1 MFNFFSL
8 ESASLDSNMIE
19 NVRLSYREALR
30 NRAKLHDNAGDYKS
44 SQTADT
50 CREYANKVGDISP
63 YALHLAGL
71 MKINMQAFVT
81 QEHYSERPTNPAK
94 RDMISIYSF
103 SKFWDLLD
111 YLATGH
117 ERSVK
122 MGDTATNAA
131 TLVALLVT
139 PIMEQKKFL
148 DFNVNA
154 IMTNLRRFQLFKEN
168 NPTSK
173 RLQDWHSE
181 SKVVAFGAGSVQSS
195 SSINALRAIGAV
207 SKSGRNIL
215 RNAISAHLCRMAWDI
230 VSAWTY
236 TNPNECPMSAKDK
249 TPSAF
254 VHDCDMPDWI
264 DATASESI
272 ELTHEED
279 DFRGL
284 CDVADESGTDTTE
297 EVSDTSENA
306 SPEELVLTEEVEETA
321 KERKARKA
329 RERRAAAKA
338 AKEEVEAQE
347 AVQEA
352 A

>member
-1 MFNFFSL
+1 MFTFFSL
-8 ESASLDSNMIE
+8 ESASLDSGMIE
-19 NVRLSYREALR
+19 SVRLSYREALR
-30 NRAKLHDNAGDYKS
+30 NRAKLHDDAGDYKS

-63 YALHLAGL
+63 FALQLAGML
-71 MKINMQAFVT
+71 GINMQAFVT

-117 ERSVK
+117 EQGISK
-122 MGDTATNAA
+122 GDTATNAA
-131 TLVALLVT
+131 TLVALLIT

-154 IMTNLRRFQLFKEN
+154 VMTNLRRFQLFTEN

-173 RLQDWHSE
+173 RLQDWHAE

-207 SKSGRNIL
+207 SKSGRNVL
-215 RNAISAHLCRMAWDI
+215 RNAISAHLCRMAWDT

-236 TNPNECPMSAKDK
+236 ANPSECPMSVKDK
-249 TPSAF
+249 TPDAF
-254 VHDCDMPDWI
+254 VHNCDMPEWI
-264 DATASESI
+264 DETASEGI
-272 ELTHEED
+272 ELSNEED
-279 DFRGL
+279 DFRGV
-284 CDVADESGTDTTE
+284 CDVIDESGTDTTE
-297 EVSDTSENA
+297 EVSDSSEIA

-338 AKEEVEAQE
+338 EKEAQE